1 MFPSILSL
9 LLNNKGLRKGWV
21 CSLLAM
27 ELVGPPRKWVYF
39 PAQGP
44 VCDIRSCR
52 YRGQFIHSLPLLWPG
67 LQQAI
72 DLYNYGFPIWVWW
85 REDSKVIEN
94 ECQRWFWWGGAM
106 EYKLSKDGSQDVK
119 EKRWQEQWHGGEV
132 PAELRVMEAKLL
144 GGGC

>member
-21 CSLLAM
+21 CSLLAL

-67 LQQAI
+67 LQLAI
-72 DLYNYGFPIWVWW
+72 VLYNYGFPIWVWW

-94 ECQRWFWWGGAM
+94 ECQRWFWWGAPWSISWVRTVVRM
-106 EYKLSKDGSQDVK
+106 W
-119 EKRWQEQWHGGEV
+119 KRKGDRNSGTEV
-132 PAELRVMEAKLL
+132 LAELRVMEAKLL